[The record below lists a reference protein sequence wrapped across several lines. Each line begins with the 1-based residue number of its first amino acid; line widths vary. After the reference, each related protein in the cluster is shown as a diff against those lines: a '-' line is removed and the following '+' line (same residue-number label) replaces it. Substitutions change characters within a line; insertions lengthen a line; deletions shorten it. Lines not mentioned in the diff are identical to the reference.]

1 MTDTISGES
10 QRAASVMANQAV
22 NANNKQKNDSP
33 DVTAPSTVKGDDS
46 SVILSSKLKS
56 EIAAVGFDSEKVEQ
70 IKQSIE
76 LGNYPLDNKKIAES
90 FIPLEKLL

>member
-10 QRAASVMANQAV
+10 QRTASVMAKQAV
-22 NANNKQKNDSP
+22 NANNKQRNDSS
-33 DVTAPSTVKGDDS
+33 DVAAPS
-46 SVILSSKLKS
+46 SVKS
-56 EIAAVGFDSEKVEQ
+56 EIAAVSFDSVKVEQ

>member
-10 QRAASVMANQAV
+10 QRTASVMAKQAV
-22 NANNKQKNDSP
+22 NANNKQRNDSS
-33 DVTAPSTVKGDDS
+33 DVAAPSTVKSDDS
-46 SVILSSKLKS
+46 SVVLSSKLKS
-56 EIAAVGFDSEKVEQ
+56 EIAAVSFDSVKVEQ

>member
-10 QRAASVMANQAV
+10 QRTASVMAKQAV
-22 NANNKQKNDSP
+22 NANNKQKNDSS
-33 DVTAPSTVKGDDS
+33 DVAAPSAVKGDDS
-46 SVILSSKLKS
+46 SVVLSAKLKS
-56 EIAAVGFDSEKVEQ
+56 EIAAVSFDSVKVEQ

>member
-10 QRAASVMANQAV
+10 QRTASVMAKQAV
-22 NANNKQKNDSP
+22 NANNKQRNDSS
-33 DVTAPSTVKGDDS
+33 DVAAPSTVKSDDS
-46 SVILSSKLKS
+46 SVVLSAKLKS
-56 EIAAVGFDSEKVEQ
+56 EIAAVSFDSVKVEQ

>member
-10 QRAASVMANQAV
+10 QRTASVMAKQAV
-22 NANNKQKNDSP
+22 NANNKQKNDSS
-33 DVTAPSTVKGDDS
+33 DVAALSAVKGDDS
-46 SVILSSKLKS
+46 SVVLSAKLKS
-56 EIAAVGFDSEKVEQ
+56 EIAAVSFDSVKVEQ